1 LQIAVKCKRREESMT
16 LRSFGHA
23 YLLLLIGLLAFNL
36 TSCIT
41 PQPRV
46 APPAGIYQ
54 CPQIVTLTDAR
65 ANAAIYYTTDGS
77 APTTASSRYTAPFP
91 ISVTDQVRA
100 IALAPGSK
108 VSTIA
113 SVTYTCAPS
122 LTVAGFAATMQKRFS
137 LPQPPA
143 PVRFADL
150 APSDPNY
157 TAAQAITPYL
167 NRQVLCP
174 GCMLSANFFPGQ
186 ALPRAGSAVFFV
198 SYLMAQNK
206 VQLVSSKEAD
216 SILAS
221 AADAKT
227 LPSTARRFI
236 ATAIK
241 IGILPLHE
249 GNSIDSASPFS
260 PEELNA
266 ALQTIQTQYNLP
278 PAGPQ

>member
-1 LQIAVKCKRREESMT
+1 MT

-65 ANAAIYYTTDGS
+65 ANAAIYYTTDGR

-113 SVTYTCAPS
+113 S
-122 LTVAGFAATMQKRFS
+122 
-137 LPQPPA
+137 
-143 PVRFADL
+143 
-150 APSDPNY
+150 
-157 TAAQAITPYL
+157 
-167 NRQVLCP
+167 
-174 GCMLSANFFPGQ
+174 
-186 ALPRAGSAVFFV
+186 
-198 SYLMAQNK
+198 
-206 VQLVSSKEAD
+206 
-216 SILAS
+216 
-221 AADAKT
+221 
-227 LPSTARRFI
+227 
-236 ATAIK
+236 
-241 IGILPLHE
+241 
-249 GNSIDSASPFS
+249 
-260 PEELNA
+260 
-266 ALQTIQTQYNLP
+266 
-278 PAGPQ
+278 